1 MKFNEIEKI
10 ILKVENKNILILN
23 LMFWEFYD
31 ELENKNYSYVFKML
45 YIEKLTIKEITSLAS
60 IDRKTIFNMRKKFI
74 KLISY
79 AIIK

>member
-1 MKFNEIEKI
+1 MKYNEIEKI

-23 LMFWEFYD
+23 FMFWGIYD

-60 IDRKTIFNMRKKFI
+60 LDRKTIFNIRKKFI

>member
-1 MKFNEIEKI
+1 MKYNEIEKI

>member
-60 IDRKTIFNMRKKFI
+60 IDRKTIFNMRKN
-74 KLISY
+74 LLNLY
-79 AIIK
+79 HMQ

>member
-1 MKFNEIEKI
+1 MKYNEIEKI

-60 IDRKTIFNMRKKFI
+60 LDRKTIFNMRKKFI

>member
-60 IDRKTIFNMRKKFI
+60 LDRKTIFNMRKN
-74 KLISY
+74 LLNLY
-79 AIIK
+79 HMQ

>member
-1 MKFNEIEKI
+1 MKYNEIEKI

-60 IDRKTIFNMRKKFI
+60 LDRKTIFNMRKN
-74 KLISY
+74 LLNLY
-79 AIIK
+79 HMQ